1 MNRRTSVLATTIAS
15 VIWGATALAQSDV
28 TQSDGT
34 QSDGTQSDGA
44 TPPTSTS
51 QDMQE
56 SSSSYE
62 TAPAQTG
69 SATSSSDAT
78 AGTSDEATLGA
89 GVATPVDQAKVEKFA
104 DAYVQVQTIQQK
116 ANADLQTATDP
127 AAADQVKSS
136 AQTDMIAAVERSGLQ
151 IEEFNEIVASM
162 AADTELRSR
171 VSAEVQKRVGA
182 TTGPAGGAE
191 AGTR

>member
-1 MNRRTSVLATTIAS
+1 
-15 VIWGATALAQSDV
+15 
-28 TQSDGT
+28 
-34 QSDGTQSDGA
+34 
-44 TPPTSTS
+44 
-51 QDMQE
+51 MQE
-56 SSSSYE
+56 QSSSPSQS
-62 TAPAQTG
+62 TAPSETG
-69 SATSSSDAT
+69 SATSSADAA
-78 AGTSDEATLGA
+78 AGASDEATLGSSV
-89 GVATPVDQAKVEKFA
+89 GTPVDQTKVEQFA

-127 AAADQVKSS
+127 SQADQLKTS

-171 VSAEVQKRVGA
+171 VSAEVQKRIGA

>member
-1 MNRRTSVLATTIAS
+1 MNRNNSVLATTIAS
-15 VIWGATALAQSDV
+15 IIFGASAFAQSDA
-28 TQSDGT
+28 T
-34 QSDGTQSDGA
+34 
-44 TPPTSTS
+44 TPPASTS
-51 QDMQE
+51 QDMQQE
-56 SSSSYE
+56 SSSSSAGA
-62 TAPAQTG
+62 TPSQTG
-69 SATSSSDAT
+69 SATSSADAA
-78 AGTSDEATLGA
+78 AGMSDEATVGA

-116 ANADLQTATDP
+116 ANADLQSATDP
-127 AAADQVKSS
+127 AAADQVKST

-182 TTGPAGGAE
+182 TTGPAGGEE

>member
-1 MNRRTSVLATTIAS
+1 MNRNTSILATTIAS
-15 VIWGATALAQSDV
+15 LIWGASALAQSD
-28 TQSDGT
+28 
-34 QSDGTQSDGA
+34 A
-44 TPPTSTS
+44 TAPPTSTS

-56 SSSSYE
+56 QNSPSYE
-62 TAPAQTG
+62 TAPAQPG
-69 SATSSSDAT
+69 SATSSADA
-78 AGTSDEATLGA
+78 GGMSDEATVGA
-89 GVATPVDQAKVEKFA
+89 GVGTPVDQAKVEKFA

-127 AAADQVKSS
+127 AAADQVKTS

-182 TTGPAGGAE
+182 TTGSAGGAE

>member
-1 MNRRTSVLATTIAS
+1 MNRTTSVLATTIAS
-15 VIWGATALAQSDV
+15 IIWGASALAQSDA
-28 TQSDGT
+28 TQSDST
-34 QSDGTQSDGA
+34 

-56 SSSSYE
+56 QNSSSYE
-62 TAPAQTG
+62 TAPSQTG
-69 SATSSSDAT
+69 SATSSADA
-78 AGTSDEATLGA
+78 AGANDEATLGA
-89 GVATPVDQAKVEKFA
+89 GVGTPVDQAKVEKFA

-171 VSAEVQKRVGA
+171 VSAEVQKRIGA
-182 TTGPAGGAE
+182 TGPAGGTE

>member
-1 MNRRTSVLATTIAS
+1 MNRNSSVLAATIAS
-15 VIWGATALAQSDV
+15 IVWGATAFAQSDA
-28 TQSDGT
+28 T
-34 QSDGTQSDGA
+34 

-51 QDMQE
+51 QDMQQG
-56 SSSSYE
+56 SSTTGD
-62 TAPAQTG
+62 TAPSETG
-69 SATSSSDAT
+69 SATSSAGAT
-78 AGTSDEATLGA
+78 AGTSDESTVGA
-89 GVATPVDQAKVEKFA
+89 GIGAPVDQAKVEKFA

-127 AAADQVKSS
+127 AAADQVKTS
-136 AQTDMIAAVERSGLQ
+136 AQTDMIAAVERTGLQ
-151 IEEFNEIVASM
+151 LEEFNQIVASM

-171 VSAEVQKRVGA
+171 VSAEVQKRIGA

>member
-1 MNRRTSVLATTIAS
+1 MNRNTSVLAATIAS
-15 VIWGATALAQSDV
+15 IIWGASALAQSEA
-28 TQSDGT
+28 T
-34 QSDGTQSDGA
+34 

-56 SSSSYE
+56 QSSSYE
-62 TAPAQTG
+62 TAPSQTG
-69 SATSSSDAT
+69 SATSSADA
-78 AGTSDEATLGA
+78 AGASDEATMGA
-89 GVATPVDQAKVEKFA
+89 GVGTPVDQAKVEKFA

-127 AAADQVKSS
+127 AAADQVKTT

>member
-1 MNRRTSVLATTIAS
+1 MNRNTSVLAATIAS
-15 VIWGATALAQSDV
+15 IIWSTSALAQSEP
-28 TQSDGT
+28 T
-34 QSDGTQSDGA
+34 

-51 QDMQE
+51 QDMEEQ

-62 TAPAQTG
+62 TAPSQTG
-69 SATSSSDAT
+69 SATSSADAA
-78 AGTSDEATLGA
+78 AGASNEATMGA
-89 GVATPVDQAKVEKFA
+89 GIGTPVDQAKVEKFA

-127 AAADQVKSS
+127 AAADQVKTT

>member
-1 MNRRTSVLATTIAS
+1 MNRKSSVLAASIAS
-15 VIWGATALAQSDV
+15 LIWGASALAQSD
-28 TQSDGT
+28 
-34 QSDGTQSDGA
+34 A
-44 TPPTSTS
+44 TAPPTSTS

-56 SSSSYE
+56 QSSSPSYE
-62 TAPAQTG
+62 TAPSETG
-69 SATSSSDAT
+69 SATSSAGAT
-78 AGTSDEATLGA
+78 AGTNDEAQVGA
-89 GVATPVDQAKVEKFA
+89 GIGAPVDQAKVEKFA

-116 ANADLQTATDP
+116 ANAELQSATDP
-127 AAADQVKSS
+127 AAADQVKTS

-171 VSAEVQKRVGA
+171 VSAEVQKRIGA

>member
-1 MNRRTSVLATTIAS
+1 MNRKTSVLATTIAS
-15 VIWGATALAQSDV
+15 IIWGASALAQSDA
-28 TQSDGT
+28 T
-34 QSDGTQSDGA
+34 

-56 SSSSYE
+56 QNSSSYE

-69 SATSSSDAT
+69 SATSSADAASST
-78 AGTSDEATLGA
+78 TDEATLGA

>member
-1 MNRRTSVLATTIAS
+1 MIRKRTALTVAIAS
-15 VIWGATALAQSDV
+15 VIWGTSALAQSE
-28 TQSDGT
+28 
-34 QSDGTQSDGA
+34 A
-44 TPPTSTS
+44 TAPPTSTS

-56 SSSSYE
+56 Q
-62 TAPAQTG
+62 TAPAYETTPSQTG
-69 SATSSSDAT
+69 SATSSAGAA
-78 AGTSDEATLGA
+78 AGTNDEATLGM
-89 GVATPVDQAKVEKFA
+89 GVGTPVDQAKVEKFA

-127 AAADQVKSS
+127 AAADQVKTT
-136 AQTDMIAAVERSGLQ
+136 AQTDMIAAVERTGLQ